1 MSLSLATQVTKG
13 DEFISRIKKI
23 KAGAMNIR
31 VDNKSAIELAKNPVH
46 HERSKHINV
55 CFHFIREHMK
65 NDDVKMTHVAS
76 HDQVTDIF
84 TKPLPA

>member
-1 MSLSLATQVTKG
+1 
-13 DEFISRIKKI
+13 
-23 KAGAMNIR
+23 MNIR

-46 HERSKHINV
+46 HEMSKHINV
-55 CFHFIREHMK
+55 CFYFIREHMK

-84 TKPLPA
+84 TKLLPT